1 MIYLQLFYEFFKIGL
16 FSFGGGYATIP
27 FLFHISEVYNWYSLQ
42 ELSQIT
48 AVASVTPGP
57 VGINAATYAG
67 LKTAGL
73 FGAFVA
79 TFAEVLPSLI
89 LVIFVSK
96 MLQKF
101 RDNFFVN
108 AIADSLKPIGC
119 ALLLSV
125 GVGLLKP
132 QISDIKG
139 MILLMLL
146 LVLSIKAKR
155 STLFYILTSAF
166 IGVVLTVFSII

>member
-1 MIYLQLFYEFFKIGL
+1 
-16 FSFGGGYATIP
+16 
-27 FLFHISEVYNWYSLQ
+27 
-42 ELSQIT
+42 
-48 AVASVTPGP
+48 
-57 VGINAATYAG
+57 
-67 LKTAGL
+67 
-73 FGAFVA
+73 
-79 TFAEVLPSLI
+79 
-89 LVIFVSK
+89 VIFVSK